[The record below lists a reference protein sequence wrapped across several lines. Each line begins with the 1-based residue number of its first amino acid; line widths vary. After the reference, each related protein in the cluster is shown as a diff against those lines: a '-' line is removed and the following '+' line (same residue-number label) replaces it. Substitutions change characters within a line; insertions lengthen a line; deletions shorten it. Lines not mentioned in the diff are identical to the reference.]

1 MSGTPLTQEASAQPV
16 FTSGLKLNAF
26 HVADGRR
33 IRIGMPIRNFMDQEN
48 EMNPATAIRRCFP
61 LVARFVILAALL
73 TVSICSVSQDK
84 RHATNSNVGRDENEA
99 QAEIDRFNHKFVA
112 LHLKMD
118 HAGIL
123 AMWAD
128 DGVDLMPGEN
138 PLVGKKAITAWVEDI
153 QSKMGGHTVVKEELQ
168 FHDLHISGN
177 WASEWATEDQAVQM
191 PDGKPPVEGY
201 GKIAL
206 VLNREPSG
214 EWKIKQEMW
223 NDAPRP

>member
-1 MSGTPLTQEASAQPV
+1 
-16 FTSGLKLNAF
+16 
-26 HVADGRR
+26 
-33 IRIGMPIRNFMDQEN
+33 MPIRNFMDQEN
-48 EMNPATAIRRCFP
+48 EMNPVTAIRRCFP
-61 LVARFVILAALL
+61 LVARFVMLAALL

-84 RHATNSNVGRDENEA
+84 RHATNSNVGRDENE
-99 QAEIDRFNHKFVA
+99 
-112 LHLKMD
+112 
-118 HAGIL
+118 GIL